1 MKKNIK
7 ILFILFLLFIASE
20 NASAIDPFTG
30 GVDPHDSLLFDG
42 ANRIFLDIAADN
54 DGCYIQAGSIRGKVT
69 GKVRKIEI
77 VLGCGNIPETLI
89 TEVDKVIE
97 KGDILVEG
105 SNLETGSD
113 SYVGLGI
120 YFSGDMKELG
130 QYKMQS
136 IVLGVTAN
144 SLIIVPRI
152 SYYCGRVIEKE
163 NKLTQEIPVI
173 KGVVTYE
180 DEPAAKPKFNTKGK
194 RSSVKHKQT
203 SYSHEVK
210 IDGSDTIDVIR
221 VYEGA
226 VEVTFIKTD
235 AAEDAAMTKEI
246 EKMGED
252 MQSGKISMEEMQ
264 AKMTEF
270 QNYGQ
275 NLGEL
280 LTPLEV
286 SEGNKCIITKTSRKV
301 EPLGPG
307 DEKSK

>member
-1 MKKNIK
+1 LKGTVIGEVVKE
-7 ILFILFLLFIASE
+7 E
-20 NASAIDPFTG
+20 NAI
-30 GVDPHDSLLFDG
+30 
-42 ANRIFLDIAADN
+42 I
-54 DGCYIQAGSIRGKVT
+54 
-69 GKVRKIEI
+69 
-77 VLGCGNIPETLI
+77 CGQKQTNYKTKI
-89 TEVDKVIE
+89 TEVKV
-97 KGDILVEG
+97 GDILKE
-105 SNLETGSD
+105 D
-113 SYVGLGI
+113 SKVITSANSEIGIGI
-120 YFSGDMKELG
+120 YLSTDESEPIKFTSMFLMVGEE
-130 QYKMQS
+130 S
-136 IVLGVTAN
+136 E
-144 SLIIVPRI
+144 IIVPKIQDLCKRLEEHLPQ
-152 SYYCGRVIEKE
+152 R
-163 NKLTQEIPVI
+163 EIPVI

-210 IDGSDTIDVIR
+210 IDGNDTLDIIR

-235 AAEDAAMTKEI
+235 SEEDAAMTKEI

-275 NLGEL
+275 NLEQL
-280 LTPLEV
+280 LTPLDV